1 MGNFKEELNKI
12 STFIFDVDGVFTD
25 GKIYMLEQNKFVRGF
40 NIKDGFAF
48 RHAVHQGY
56 TIAIISGGDSE
67 MVRMRFR
74 DLGVKDIYLNITD
87 KMEALEDFYFKY
99 NMDPDSIMFMGDD
112 LPDYDLMRKCGVP
125 TCPSDAAEEI
135 KSVASYISS
144 FKGGDGCVRDVIEQ
158 VLRSQG
164 KWM

>member
-40 NIKDGFAF
+40 NIKDGFAV
-48 RHAVHQGY
+48 RHAVQQGY